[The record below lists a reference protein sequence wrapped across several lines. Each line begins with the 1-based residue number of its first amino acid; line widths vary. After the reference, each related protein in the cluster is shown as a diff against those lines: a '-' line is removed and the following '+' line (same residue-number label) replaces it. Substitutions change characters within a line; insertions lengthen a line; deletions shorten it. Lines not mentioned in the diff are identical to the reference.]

1 MLEEKFRIPCEVE
14 NDVNCAALSE
24 VYFGKAQ
31 DIKDMAFFV
40 IGTGVGG
47 AIIRNRQVCP
57 GVHRY
62 GGEFGMM
69 PLSMV
74 CKMEEANAENA
85 LCKQVIKQFYHNLAM
100 GVFNVQHTL
109 DSEMIMFGGVIS
121 QRDDSVERLME
132 EDNIIREKMGMD
144 IITPNLMCCT
154 YCQDAN
160 LLCALANYIG
170 RK

>member
-1 MLEEKFRIPCEVE
+1 
-14 NDVNCAALSE
+14 
-24 VYFGKAQ
+24 
-31 DIKDMAFFV
+31 MAFFV

-57 GVHRY
+57 GAHRY

-74 CKMEEANAENA
+74 RKMEEATNESWDGVRIFEEANAGNA

-100 GVFNVQHTL
+100 GVFNAQHTL
-109 DSEMIMFGGVIS
+109 DPEMIMFGGVIS
-121 QRDDSVERLME
+121 QRDDFVERLME
-132 EDNIIREKMGMD
+132 EYNIIREKMGMD

-160 LLCALANYIG
+160 LLGTLANYIG
-170 RK
+170 RNK